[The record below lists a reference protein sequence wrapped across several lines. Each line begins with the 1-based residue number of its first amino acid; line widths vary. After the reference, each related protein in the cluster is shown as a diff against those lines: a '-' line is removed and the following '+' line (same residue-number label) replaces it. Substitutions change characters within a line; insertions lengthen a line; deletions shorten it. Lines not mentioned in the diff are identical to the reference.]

1 MFIVPKD
8 TELLIFNLPYDLS
21 YPEGKA
27 GMKRLEQELTKRT
40 GVKCVVVDDLL
51 NLGESDFEVRWR
63 SADEPRKEAN
73 KPGVMLDEESK
84 TKRKQ
89 RNNNLDNG
97 GPIGFFRNTCLFPLK
112 LQTFL
117 LLCFFLGLLVGHSL
131 GL

>member
-21 YPEGKA
+21 DPEGKA
-27 GMKRLEQELTKRT
+27 GMKMLEQELTKRT

-51 NLGESDFEVRWR
+51 NLGASDFEVRWK
-63 SADEPRKEAN
+63 SADEPRKEADEPSVVLN
-73 KPGVMLDEESK
+73 EESQD
-84 TKRKQ
+84 KRKQ
-89 RNNNLDNG
+89 RNDNLDNG
-97 GPIGFFRNTCLFPLK
+97 GPIRFFRNTCLFPLK

-117 LLCFFLGLLVGHSL
+117 LLCFFLGMLISHLL